1 MKKLILIDGNS
12 LIFRAYYATCYK
24 KNHEM
29 QNSQGQDVNALIV
42 FIQMFKKI
50 LEQNNQKNYI
60 CVAFDLKTKTKKHE
74 LCQKYKKNRPTTPD
88 SLIQQIKMIQEYLF
102 LSGIKYYSQE
112 NYEADDIIGT
122 LAKQASND
130 NIPVLIFSSDKD
142 FLQLID
148 ENIHVCLIKQG
159 LSRTIYYDIEK
170 LWKEYQL
177 KPNQIIDFKSLVGDK
192 SDNIEGVFSIGPKT
206 ASKLLNK
213 FDNLENIFNNL
224 EKIDVRIKKKL
235 IEYKKKVFF
244 NRLLV
249 SIDKNVPLNFNY
261 NQTKIKKYCIFALND
276 FLQKNK
282 IQKNNLFL

>member
-1 MKKLILIDGNS
+1 MKKLILIDGNA

-24 KNHEM
+24 KTHSM
-29 QNSQGQDVNALIV
+29 QNSQGKDVNALIV

-50 LEQNNQKNYI
+50 LAKNQKNNHI
-60 CVAFDLKTKTKKHE
+60 CVAFDLKTKTKRHE
-74 LCQKYKKNRPTTPD
+74 LCEKYKKNRPVTPD
-88 SLIQQIKMIQEYLF
+88 SLIQQIKMIKEYLS
-102 LSGIKYYSQE
+102 LSGIKYYSKE

-122 LAKQASND
+122 LAQQASNN
-130 NIPVLIFSSDKD
+130 NISVVIFSSDKD

-159 LSRTIYYDIEK
+159 LSKTIYYDIEQ
-170 LWKEYQL
+170 LWNEYQL

-192 SDNIEGVFSIGPKT
+192 SDNIEGVLSIGPKT

-224 EKIDVRIKKKL
+224 EKIEIRIRQKL
-235 IEYKKKVFF
+235 LEFKERVFL

-249 SIDKNVPLNFNY
+249 SIDKNVPLDFNY
-261 NQTKIKKYCIFALND
+261 TETKIKKFCVFSLND
-276 FLQKNK
+276 FLEKNK
-282 IQKNNLFL
+282 IQKNNFIL